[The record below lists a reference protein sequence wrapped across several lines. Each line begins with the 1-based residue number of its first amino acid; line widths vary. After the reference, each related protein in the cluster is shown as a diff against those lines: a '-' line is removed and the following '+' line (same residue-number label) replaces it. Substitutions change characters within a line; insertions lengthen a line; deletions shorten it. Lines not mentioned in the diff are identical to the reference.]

1 MAKEFDLVVRGGTIA
16 DGTGAALHEA
26 DIAVKDGKI
35 AAVGKVS
42 GSADEEIDA
51 KGLLVTPGFV
61 DIHTHYDGQATWDSH
76 LQPSSWH
83 GVTTAVMGNCG
94 VGFAPVKVE
103 DRQRLIELMEGVE
116 DIPGAALDEGLNWSW
131 ESFGQYLDALEARP
145 RDMDLG
151 AQLPHGA
158 LRVFVMGERAA
169 KLEEATAEEVAE
181 MRALT
186 AEAMRAGALGFST
199 SRTLNHR
206 TVKGDPTP
214 SLRASEAELL
224 GIALGMKDAGRGV
237 IEFISD
243 FNTPNP
249 ESEFEMID
257 RLLTASGRPFSVSLA
272 QGHSKPE
279 GWRRLLGLVEGLAA
293 KGHAAKAQVAPRPI
307 GVLQGLQA
315 SRTPFSMCRSY
326 KAIQHKSVAERL
338 AIMRDP
344 AFRAKLLAEAHEP
357 LRSDMAARLTDYD
370 RMFPLGDPPDYE
382 PAQESSLGARARREG
397 RDPREV
403 IYDYLIEGEG
413 KNFIFSPFANFAAY
427 NLDCCSE
434 MMQSP
439 HTLIGLGD
447 GGAHVGLI
455 SDGSFPTSLL
465 SHWGRDR
472 ASGRLDV
479 SWLVKRQTSDNARA
493 VGLNDRGRV
502 AVGYKADLNV
512 IDFDKL
518 RVEAPVM
525 KWDLP
530 AGGKRLLQKARGYR
544 ATIVSGAVTYRDG
557 EATGALPA
565 SWCAGRRSPRNQNDA
580 RYHEADAEQVNRR
593 QAFVESERRCEG
605 DDGETGA
612 GENRIGDGERDRLD
626 RTRKQEGVGGAEHQS
641 NREHRPP
648 DARRGV
654 GDRPVD
660 EVRRDVEEHRAAELQ
675 VGAPHSATGS
685 VSRPRRVKV
694 GRRVGGAASSI
705 VGKASSSAL
714 KAMGP
719 SMRASTAPRQ

>member
-1 MAKEFDLVVRGGTIA
+1 MADFDLVVRGGNVA
-16 DGTGAALHEA
+16 DGTGAAIKEA

-35 AAVGKVS
+35 AAVGKVA
-42 GSADEEIDA
+42 GKGTEEIDA

-61 DIHTHYDGQATWDSH
+61 DIHTHYDGQATWDSR

-103 DRQRLIELMEGVE
+103 DRRRLIELMEGVE
-116 DIPGAALDEGLNWSW
+116 DIPGAALDEGLKWSW

-158 LRVFVMGERAA
+158 LRVYVMGERAA
-169 KLEEATAEEVAE
+169 KLEEATTAEVAQ

-186 AEAMRAGALGFST
+186 AEAMHAGALGFTT

-214 SLRASEAELL
+214 SLRASEEELL

-243 FNTPNP
+243 FNTPDP
-249 ESEFEMID
+249 ESEFAMLK
-257 RLLTASGRPFSVSLA
+257 RLLDASGRPFSVSLA
-272 QGHSKPE
+272 QRHSRPD

-293 KGHAAKAQVAPRPI
+293 SGHQAKAQVAPRPI

-315 SRTPFSMCRSY
+315 SRTPFSMCASY
-326 KAIQHKSVAERL
+326 KAINDRPVAEKL

-344 AFRAKLLAEAHEP
+344 EFRTKLMQEAEAP
-357 LRSDMAARLTDYD
+357 LRSEMAARLTDFD
-370 RMFPLGDPPDYE
+370 RMFVLGDPPDYE
-382 PAQESSLGARARREG
+382 PPKESSFGAQAAREG
-397 RDPREV
+397 RHPRELV
-403 IYDYLIEGEG
+403 YDFLISGEG
-413 KNFIFSPFANFAAY
+413 KGFIFAPFANYAAY

-434 MMQSP
+434 MMRSP

-455 SDGSFPTSLL
+455 SDGSYPTYLL
-465 SHWGRDR
+465 AHWGRDR
-472 ASGRLDV
+472 KSGRLDV
-479 SWLVKRQTSDNARA
+479 SWLVKRHTQDNANA
-493 VGLNDRGRV
+493 VGLGDRGVV
-502 AVGYKADLNV
+502 AVGKKADLNV
-512 IDFDKL
+512 IDFDRL

-557 EATGALPA
+557 EATGALP
-565 SWCAGRRSPRNQNDA
+565 GRLVRGP
-580 RYHEADAEQVNRR
+580 
-593 QAFVESERRCEG
+593 QA
-605 DDGETGA
+605 A
-612 GENRIGDGERDRLD
+612 
-626 RTRKQEGVGGAEHQS
+626 
-641 NREHRPP
+641 
-648 DARRGV
+648 
-654 GDRPVD
+654 
-660 EVRRDVEEHRAAELQ
+660 
-675 VGAPHSATGS
+675 
-685 VSRPRRVKV
+685 
-694 GRRVGGAASSI
+694 
-705 VGKASSSAL
+705 
-714 KAMGP
+714 
-719 SMRASTAPRQ
+719 

>member
-1 MAKEFDLVVRGGTIA
+1 
-16 DGTGAALHEA
+16 
-26 DIAVKDGKI
+26 
-35 AAVGKVS
+35 
-42 GSADEEIDA
+42 
-51 KGLLVTPGFV
+51 
-61 DIHTHYDGQATWDSH
+61 
-76 LQPSSWH
+76 
-83 GVTTAVMGNCG
+83 MGNCG
-94 VGFAPVKVE
+94 VGFAPVKVA

-131 ESFGQYLDALEARP
+131 ESFGQYLDALDARP

-169 KLEEATAEEVAE
+169 KLEEATADEVAQ
-181 MRALT
+181 MRMLA
-186 AEAMRAGALGFST
+186 AQAMRAGALGFST

-224 GIALGMKDAGRGV
+224 GIALGMKDAGQGV

-243 FNTPNP
+243 FNTPDP
-249 ESEFEMID
+249 ESEFAMLD
-257 RLLTASGRPFSVSLA
+257 RLLAASGRPFSVSLA
-272 QGHSKPE
+272 QRHTRPD

-293 KGHAAKAQVAPRPI
+293 KGHSAKAQVAPRPI

-315 SRTPFSMCRSY
+315 SRIPFSMCRSY
-326 KAIQHKSVAERL
+326 KAIAHKTVAERL

-344 AFRAKLLAEAHEP
+344 AFRARLLEESHEP
-357 LRSDMAARLTDYD
+357 LRSEMAARLVDYD

-382 PAQESSLGARARREG
+382 PPRESSLGARARREG

-403 IYDYLIEGEG
+403 VYDYLIEGDG
-413 KNFIFSPFANFAAY
+413 KNFIFAPFANYAAY

-455 SDGSFPTSLL
+455 SDGSYPTYLL

-472 ASGRLDV
+472 KAGRLDV
-479 SWLVKRQTSDNARA
+479 SWLVKRHTLDNARA
-493 VGLNDRGRV
+493 VGLDDRGRI
-502 AVGYKADLNV
+502 AEDYKADLNV

-530 AGGKRLLQKARGYR
+530 AGGKRLLQRAAGYR
-544 ATIVSGAVTYRDG
+544 ATIVSGSVTYRDG
-557 EATGALPA
+557 EPTGALP
-565 SWCAGRRSPRNQNDA
+565 GKLVRGP
-580 RYHEADAEQVNRR
+580 
-593 QAFVESERRCEG
+593 
-605 DDGETGA
+605 
-612 GENRIGDGERDRLD
+612 
-626 RTRKQEGVGGAEHQS
+626 QS
-641 NREHRPP
+641 
-648 DARRGV
+648 
-654 GDRPVD
+654 
-660 EVRRDVEEHRAAELQ
+660 
-675 VGAPHSATGS
+675 S
-685 VSRPRRVKV
+685 
-694 GRRVGGAASSI
+694 
-705 VGKASSSAL
+705 
-714 KAMGP
+714 
-719 SMRASTAPRQ
+719 

>member
-1 MAKEFDLVVRGGTIA
+1 MADFDLVVRGGNVA
-16 DGTGAALHEA
+16 DGTGAAIREA
-26 DIAVKDGKI
+26 DVAVKDGKI

-42 GSADEEIDA
+42 GQGTEEIDG
-51 KGLLVTPGFV
+51 KGMLVTPGFV
-61 DIHTHYDGQATWDSH
+61 DIHTHYDGQATWDSY

-94 VGFAPVKVE
+94 VGFAPVKIE

-116 DIPGAALDEGLNWSW
+116 DIPGAALDEGLSWSW
-131 ESFGQYLDALEARP
+131 ESFGQYLDALDAKP

-169 KLEEATAEEVAE
+169 RLEEATTEEVAQ

-186 AEAMRAGALGFST
+186 AQAMRDGALGFST

-214 SLRASEAELL
+214 SLRASEEELL
-224 GIALGMKDAGRGV
+224 GIALGMKDAGSGV

-249 ESEFEMID
+249 ESEFEMLD

-272 QGHSKPE
+272 QRHSRPD
-279 GWRRLLGLVEGLAA
+279 GWRRLLGLVEGLVA
-293 KGHAAKAQVAPRPI
+293 KGHSAKAQVAPRPI

-315 SRTPFSMCRSY
+315 SRIPFSMCAAY
-326 KAIQHKSVAERL
+326 KEIQHKSVEERL

-344 AFRAKLLAEAHEP
+344 AFRARILKESNEP
-357 LRSDMAARLTDYD
+357 LRSEMAARLTDFD

-382 PAQESSLGARARREG
+382 PAQETSFGARAAREG
-397 RDPREV
+397 RDPREL
-403 IYDYLIEGEG
+403 IYDYLVEGDG
-413 KNFIFSPFANFAAY
+413 KNFIFAPFANYAAY

-455 SDGSFPTSLL
+455 SDGSFPTYLL

-479 SWLVKRQTSDNARA
+479 SWLVKRQTLDSAAA
-493 VGLNDRGRV
+493 VGLNDRGV
-502 AVGYKADLNV
+502 VSVGKKADLNV

-530 AGGKRLLQKARGYR
+530 AGGKRLLQRATGYR
-544 ATIVSGAVTYRDG
+544 ATIVSGQVTYRDG
-557 EATGALPA
+557 EATGALPGRLVRGA
-565 SWCAGRRSPRNQNDA
+565 QAG
-580 RYHEADAEQVNRR
+580 
-593 QAFVESERRCEG
+593 
-605 DDGETGA
+605 
-612 GENRIGDGERDRLD
+612 
-626 RTRKQEGVGGAEHQS
+626 
-641 NREHRPP
+641 
-648 DARRGV
+648 
-654 GDRPVD
+654 
-660 EVRRDVEEHRAAELQ
+660 
-675 VGAPHSATGS
+675 
-685 VSRPRRVKV
+685 
-694 GRRVGGAASSI
+694 
-705 VGKASSSAL
+705 
-714 KAMGP
+714 
-719 SMRASTAPRQ
+719 

>member
-1 MAKEFDLVVRGGTIA
+1 MADYDLIVRGGMLA
-16 DGTGAALHEA
+16 DGTGASLREA
-26 DIAVKDGKI
+26 DVAVKDGRI
-35 AAVGKVS
+35 AAVGTVA
-42 GSADEEIDA
+42 GRGAEEINA
-51 KGLLVTPGFV
+51 RGLLVTPGFV
-61 DIHTHYDGQATWDSH
+61 DIHTHYDGQATWDSR

-131 ESFGQYLDALEARP
+131 ESFGQYLDALDKRP

-169 KLEEATAEEVAE
+169 RLEEATEAEVAQ
-181 MRALT
+181 MRVLT

-224 GIALGMKDAGRGV
+224 GIALGMKDAGSGV

-249 ESEFEMID
+249 ESEFEMLD
-257 RLLTASGRPFSVSLA
+257 RLLVASGRPFSVSLA
-272 QGHSKPE
+272 QRHSKPD
-279 GWRRLLGLVEGLAA
+279 GWRRLLSLVEGLAA
-293 KGHAAKAQVAPRPI
+293 NGHRAKAQVAPRPI

-315 SRTPFSMCRSY
+315 SRIPFSMCRSY
-326 KAIQHKSVAERL
+326 KEIAHKSVAERL

-344 AFRAKLLAEAHEP
+344 AFRAKILAESQEP
-357 LRSDMAARLTDYD
+357 LRSEMAARLTDFD

-397 RDPREV
+397 RDPREAV
-403 IYDYLIEGEG
+403 YDYLIEGEG
-413 KNFIFSPFANFAAY
+413 RNFIFAPFANYAAY

-455 SDGSFPTSLL
+455 SDGSYPTYLL
-465 SHWGRDR
+465 QHWGRDR
-472 ASGRLDV
+472 KQGRLDLA
-479 SWLVKRQTSDNARA
+479 WLVKRHTQDNAQA
-493 VGLNDRGRV
+493 VGLGDRGVV
-502 AVGYKADLNV
+502 APGKKADLNV
-512 IDFDKL
+512 IDFDRL

-530 AGGKRLLQKARGYR
+530 AGGKRLLQRATGYR

-557 EATGALPA
+557 EPTGALP
-565 SWCAGRRSPRNQNDA
+565 GRL
-580 RYHEADAEQVNRR
+580 V
-593 QAFVESERRCEG
+593 
-605 DDGETGA
+605 
-612 GENRIGDGERDRLD
+612 
-626 RTRKQEGVGGAEHQS
+626 
-641 NREHRPP
+641 
-648 DARRGV
+648 RG
-654 GDRPVD
+654 P
-660 EVRRDVEEHRAAELQ
+660 RAA
-675 VGAPHSATGS
+675 
-685 VSRPRRVKV
+685 
-694 GRRVGGAASSI
+694 
-705 VGKASSSAL
+705 
-714 KAMGP
+714 
-719 SMRASTAPRQ
+719 

>member
-1 MAKEFDLVVRGGTIA
+1 MADYDLVIRNGNLA
-16 DGTGAALHEA
+16 DGTGAAIREA
-26 DIAVKDGKI
+26 DIAVKDGLI
-35 AAVGKVS
+35 AAVGKVAQE
-42 GSADEEIDA
+42 GREEIDA

-61 DIHTHYDGQATWDSH
+61 DIHTHYDGQATWDSR

-131 ESFGQYLDALEARP
+131 ESFGQYLDTLDSKP

-169 KLEEATAEEVAE
+169 RLEEATAGEVAQ

-186 AEAMRAGALGFST
+186 TEAMKAGALGFST

-214 SLRASEAELL
+214 SLKASEAELM
-224 GIALGMKDAGRGV
+224 GIAMGMKDAGKGV

-249 ESEFEMID
+249 ESEFEMIE
-257 RLLTASGRPFSVSLA
+257 RLLAASGRPFSVSLA
-272 QGHSKPE
+272 QRHSKPE
-279 GWRRLLGLVEGLAA
+279 SWRRLLSLVEGLAA
-293 KGHAAKAQVAPRPI
+293 KGHSAKAQVAPRPI

-315 SRTPFSMCRSY
+315 SRIPFSMCAAY
-326 KAIQHKSVAERL
+326 KEIQHKTVAERL

-344 AFRAKLLAEAHEP
+344 AFRARILQESHEP
-357 LRSDMAARLTDYD
+357 MRSEMAARLTDYD
-370 RMFPLGDPPDYE
+370 RMFPLGDPPNYE
-382 PAQESSLGARARREG
+382 PPQESSFGARAAREG
-397 RDPREV
+397 RDPREL
-403 IYDYLIEGEG
+403 IYDYLVEGEG
-413 KNFIFSPFANFAAY
+413 KNFIFAPFANYAAY

-455 SDGSFPTSLL
+455 SDGSYPTYLL
-465 SHWGRDR
+465 QHWGRDR
-472 ASGRLDV
+472 KQGRLDV
-479 SWLVKRQTSDNARA
+479 SWLVKRHTQDNAKA
-493 VGLNDRGRV
+493 VGLGDRGIV
-502 AVGYKADLNV
+502 APGKKADLNV

-518 RVEAPVM
+518 RVEAPTM

-530 AGGKRLLQKARGYR
+530 AGGKRLLQRATGYR
-544 ATIVSGAVTYRDG
+544 ATIVSGQVTYRDG
-557 EATGALPA
+557 EATGALP
-565 SWCAGRRSPRNQNDA
+565 GRLVRGA
-580 RYHEADAEQVNRR
+580 
-593 QAFVESERRCEG
+593 QA
-605 DDGETGA
+605 A
-612 GENRIGDGERDRLD
+612 
-626 RTRKQEGVGGAEHQS
+626 
-641 NREHRPP
+641 
-648 DARRGV
+648 
-654 GDRPVD
+654 
-660 EVRRDVEEHRAAELQ
+660 
-675 VGAPHSATGS
+675 
-685 VSRPRRVKV
+685 
-694 GRRVGGAASSI
+694 
-705 VGKASSSAL
+705 
-714 KAMGP
+714 
-719 SMRASTAPRQ
+719 

>member
-1 MAKEFDLVVRGGTIA
+1 VRP
-16 DGTGAALHEA
+16 H
-26 DIAVKDGKI
+26 
-35 AAVGKVS
+35 
-42 GSADEEIDA
+42 
-51 KGLLVTPGFV
+51 
-61 DIHTHYDGQATWDSH
+61 
-76 LQPSSWH
+76 
-83 GVTTAVMGNCG
+83 
-94 VGFAPVKVE
+94 
-103 DRQRLIELMEGVE
+103 DRDRLIELMEGVE
-116 DIPGAALDEGLNWSW
+116 DIPGAALHEGLNWGW

-169 KLEEATAEEVAE
+169 RLEEATPEEVAQ

-186 AEAMRAGALGFST
+186 TEAMRAGALGFST

-224 GIALGMKDAGRGV
+224 GITLGMKDAGSGV

-257 RLLTASGRPFSVSLA
+257 RLLSASGRPFSVSLA
-272 QGHSKPE
+272 QAHKRPD
-279 GWRRLLGLVEGLAA
+279 GWRLLLGLVEGLAA

-315 SRTPFSMCRSY
+315 SRIPFSMCASY
-326 KAIQHKSVAERL
+326 KAIAKKSVAERV

-344 AFRAKLLAEAHEP
+344 TFRAKLLEESHEP

-382 PAQESSLGARARREG
+382 PAQESSLGAQARREN

-403 IYDYLIEGEG
+403 IYDYLVANEGR
-413 KNFIFSPFANFAAY
+413 NFIFSPFANFAHY

-447 GGAHVGLI
+447 GGAHVGII
-455 SDGSFPTSLL
+455 SDGSFPTTLL

-472 ASGRLDV
+472 TRGKLDV
-479 SWLVKRQTSDNARA
+479 AWLVKRQTQDNARA
-493 VGLNDRGRV
+493 VGLNDRGVV
-502 AVGYKADLNV
+502 AAGYKADLNL

-518 RVEAPVM
+518 GVEAPVM

-557 EATGALPA
+557 EATGALP
-565 SWCAGRRSPRNQNDA
+565 GKLVRGP
-580 RYHEADAEQVNRR
+580 
-593 QAFVESERRCEG
+593 QA
-605 DDGETGA
+605 A
-612 GENRIGDGERDRLD
+612 
-626 RTRKQEGVGGAEHQS
+626 
-641 NREHRPP
+641 
-648 DARRGV
+648 
-654 GDRPVD
+654 
-660 EVRRDVEEHRAAELQ
+660 
-675 VGAPHSATGS
+675 
-685 VSRPRRVKV
+685 
-694 GRRVGGAASSI
+694 
-705 VGKASSSAL
+705 
-714 KAMGP
+714 
-719 SMRASTAPRQ
+719 